1 MSADVTDEL
10 LLQAGKRLEAAILPG
25 QTFMDKSAG
34 AFGALLA
41 GTLLTL
47 IAYPSAIDTAQMFED
62 ALARLG
68 LGNMIS
74 WLVLESIGIW
84 LISMCDISRATLAAE
99 LAALQ
104 AAKTAGN

>member
-25 QTFMDKSAG
+25 QTFMNKSAG

-47 IAYPSAIDTAQMFED
+47 IAYPSAIDTAQVSPRQVDNSKVEERRCQKD
-62 ALARLG
+62 G
-68 LGNMIS
+68 
-74 WLVLESIGIW
+74 
-84 LISMCDISRATLAAE
+84 
-99 LAALQ
+99 
-104 AAKTAGN
+104 AGVSLLT